1 MLLFEVGRTVCYFKA
16 MQKDRRFGV
25 ILDMSLVASSVE
37 NTFMVSRMM
46 KILAHNARTA
56 LSH

>member
-1 MLLFEVGRTVCYFKA
+1 

-25 ILDMSLVASSVE
+25 ILDMSLVVSSVE

-46 KILAHNARTA
+46 KILTHNVRTA